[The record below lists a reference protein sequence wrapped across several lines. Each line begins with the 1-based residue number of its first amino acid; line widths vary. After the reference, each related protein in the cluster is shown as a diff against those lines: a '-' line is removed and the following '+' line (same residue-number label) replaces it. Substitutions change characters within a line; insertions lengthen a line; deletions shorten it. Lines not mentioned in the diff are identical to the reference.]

1 MIRPIVSHELFTI
14 LLTIGLMVIAAAR
27 MVSPKRFE
35 DFVIVLINN
44 KYLKIYSR
52 DQKFLDKF
60 DGLLFGNL
68 ILSLSVFFYIFYQ
81 FLINS
86 AEVSVNTM
94 FKLAVGITV
103 FILIKVLLERLIASV
118 FQIDKLIDF
127 YLFQKITIKNFFG
140 LVLLPINALLL
151 YTIKP
156 TLNTFYVIIIL
167 MLIIN
172 LIGLIASFKT
182 YLSVIK
188 NNLFYFILYLCALE
202 IAPYVILYKVI
213 LVNNNI

>member
-1 MIRPIVSHELFTI
+1 MIRTIVSNELFTI
-14 LLTIGLMVIAAAR
+14 LLTLGLMVIAVAR

-68 ILSLSVFFYIFYQ
+68 ILSLSVFFYLFYQ
-81 FLINS
+81 LTIESN
-86 AEVSVNTM
+86 EVSFNEI
-94 FKLAVGITV
+94 FKLAVGVTA

-118 FQIDKLIDF
+118 FQIDKLIDY

-140 LVLLPINALLL
+140 LILLPVNALLL
-151 YTIKP
+151 YSLKP
-156 TLNTFYVIIIL
+156 TLMHFYVVIIL
-167 MLIIN
+167 LLTVN
-172 LIGLIASFKT
+172 FIGLIASFKT
-182 YLSVIK
+182 YQSVIK
-188 NNLFYFILYLCALE
+188 DNIFYFILYLCALE
-202 IAPYVILYKVI
+202 IAPYVILYKVFI
-213 LVNNNI
+213 SK